1 MKNVL
6 KRMGIVATLVG
17 SSYVSGLE
25 AYAQDKPVEAPKP
38 GQKYSVPNDS
48 KVEEEYLPVPPSD
61 SKSVKNS
68 LENKVD
74 KTEPKKERFP
84 YVFIP
89 GKTKDLDEVRIYSD
103 EITQS
108 TKEKREKFLNE
119 IKEKKGISYNFEE
132 GYMSLKPK
140 SDVPEF
146 YKSVKDSAILNMVL
160 EDNNV
165 SSEEKKFIQKHTSHI
180 YESLYRKS
188 EDDSKK
194 TSPKEK
200 SPKIEESSEK
210 SNSHKLFDALFG
222 PIFESWKEARIKQI
236 EREYNE
242 NPVDITEGILEAGR
256 IYFENQGKVPKN
268 QSNKK

>member
-48 KVEEEYLPVPPSD
+48 KVEEEYLFPPPGD
-61 SKSVKNS
+61 FDKPVKNS
-68 LENKVD
+68 LEKKVD
-74 KTEPKKERFP
+74 KNEPKKERFP

-89 GKTKDLDEVRIYSD
+89 GKTKDLDEIRFYSN

-108 TKEKREKFLNE
+108 TKAEREKLLNE
-119 IKEKKGISYNFEE
+119 IKGKKGVSYNFDK
-132 GYMSLKPK
+132 GYMLLTPK
-140 SDVPEF
+140 SDIPGF
-146 YKSVKDSAILNMVL
+146 YEAVKESAIFNMVL
-160 EDNNV
+160 EDGSL
-165 SSEEKKFIQKHTSHI
+165 SSEEKKFIQKHTPNTK
-180 YESLYRKS
+180 SLYRGF
-188 EDDSKK
+188 EDNSKK
-194 TSPKEK
+194 ASPKE
-200 SPKIEESSEK
+200 ESLEKPK
-210 SNSHKLFDALFG
+210 SNSLVDFL
-222 PIFESWKEARIKQI
+222 FESWKAARIKQI

-242 NPVDITEGILEAGR
+242 NPVDITEGILKAGR

>member
-74 KTEPKKERFP
+74 KNEPKKERFP

-103 EITQS
+103 EIGNS
-108 TKEKREKFLNE
+108 TEAEREKFLNE
-119 IKEKKGISYNFEE
+119 IKEKKGVSYNFEE
-132 GYMSLKPK
+132 GYLSLKPK

-146 YKSVKDSAILNMVL
+146 YKSVKESAIINMVL
-160 EDNNV
+160 EDGNV
-165 SSEEKKFIQKHTSHI
+165 SSEEKKFIQKHTSDT
-180 YESLYRKS
+180 YKSPYGESK
-188 EDDSKK
+188 DNSKEA
-194 TSPKEK
+194 SPKEK
-200 SPKIEESSEK
+200 SPKEESLEK
-210 SNSHKLFDALFG
+210 PKSHQLFDALFG
-222 PIFESWKEARIKQI
+222 PLFESWKAARIKQI
-236 EREYNE
+236 EREYDE
-242 NPVDITEGILEAGR
+242 NPVNITRGILEAGR

>member
-48 KVEEEYLPVPPSD
+48 KVEEEYLFPPPGD
-61 SKSVKNS
+61 FDKPVKNS
-68 LENKVD
+68 LEKKVD
-74 KTEPKKERFP
+74 KNEPKKERVP

-89 GKTKDLDEVRIYSD
+89 GKTKDLDEVRIYSN

-108 TKEKREKFLNE
+108 TKAEREKLLNE
-119 IKEKKGISYNFEE
+119 IKGRKGISYNFDK
-132 GYMSLKPK
+132 GYMSLTPK
-140 SDVPEF
+140 SENLEF
-146 YKSVKDSAILNMVL
+146 YKHMKNTIILNDVL
-160 EDNNV
+160 KDGVIED
-165 SSEEKKFIQKHTSHI
+165 EEKKFIYAHSPDI
-180 YESLYRKS
+180 YHNIFGKP
-188 EDDSKK
+188 EDNSKK
-194 TSPKEK
+194 ASPKEK
-200 SPKIEESSEK
+200 SPKEESLEK
-210 SNSHKLFDALFG
+210 PRSNFLVDFL
-222 PIFESWKEARIKQI
+222 FESWKAARIKQI

>member
-48 KVEEEYLPVPPSD
+48 KVEEEYFPAPPND
-61 SKSVKNS
+61 PKAVNN
-68 LENKVD
+68 LEKKVD
-74 KTEPKKERFP
+74 KNEPKKERFP

-89 GKTKDLDEVRIYSD
+89 GKTKDLDEVRIYSN
-103 EITQS
+103 EFIQS
-108 TKEKREKFLNE
+108 TKAEREKFLNE
-119 IKEKKGISYNFEE
+119 IKGRKGVSYNFDK
-132 GYMSLKPK
+132 GYMLLTPK

-146 YKSVKDSAILNMVL
+146 YEAVKESAILNMVL

-165 SSEEKKFIQKHTSHI
+165 SSEEKKFIQKHTPHT

-188 EDDSKK
+188 EDNSKK
-194 TSPKEK
+194 ASPKEK
-200 SPKIEESSEK
+200 SPKEESLEKPK
-210 SNSHKLFDALFG
+210 SNFLVDFL
-222 PIFESWKEARIKQI
+222 FESWKEARIKQI

>member
-74 KTEPKKERFP
+74 KNEPKKERFP

-108 TKEKREKFLNE
+108 TKADREKFLNE
-119 IKEKKGISYNFEE
+119 IKEKKELIKLKGFTMKKHNKKLDLTSGWNMISDEEE
-132 GYMSLKPK
+132 GVGVEIEILEETEDSVTVKILEIEKP
-140 SDVPEF
+140 
-146 YKSVKDSAILNMVL
+146 
-160 EDNNV
+160 
-165 SSEEKKFIQKHTSHI
+165 EKK
-180 YESLYRKS
+180 
-188 EDDSKK
+188 K
-194 TSPKEK
+194 TKP
-200 SPKIEESSEK
+200 
-210 SNSHKLFDALFG
+210 
-222 PIFESWKEARIKQI
+222 
-236 EREYNE
+236 
-242 NPVDITEGILEAGR
+242 
-256 IYFENQGKVPKN
+256 
-268 QSNKK
+268 

>member
-25 AYAQDKPVEAPKP
+25 AYAQDKSVEAPKP

-68 LENKVD
+68 LEKKVD
-74 KTEPKKERFP
+74 KNEPKKERVP

-103 EITQS
+103 KIGNS
-108 TKEKREKFLNE
+108 TEAEREKFLNE
-119 IKEKKGISYNFEE
+119 IKGKKGISYNFDK
-132 GYMSLKPK
+132 GYMSLTLK
-140 SDVPEF
+140 SEDLEF
-146 YKSVKDSAILNMVL
+146 YKHMKNTIILNDVL
-160 EDNNV
+160 KDGVIED
-165 SSEEKKFIQKHTSHI
+165 EEKKFIYAHSPDI
-180 YESLYRKS
+180 YHEIFGKL
-188 EDDSKK
+188 EDNSKK
-194 TSPKEK
+194 ASPKEK
-200 SPKIEESSEK
+200 SPKEESLEK
-210 SNSHKLFDALFG
+210 PRSNFLVDFL
-222 PIFESWKEARIKQI
+222 FESWKAARIKQI
-236 EREYNE
+236 EKEYDE

-268 QSNKK
+268 QPDKK